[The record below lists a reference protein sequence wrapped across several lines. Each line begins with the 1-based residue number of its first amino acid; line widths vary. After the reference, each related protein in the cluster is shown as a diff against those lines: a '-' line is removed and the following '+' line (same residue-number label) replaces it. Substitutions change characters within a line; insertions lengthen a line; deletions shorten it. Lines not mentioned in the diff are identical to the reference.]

1 MRLSSKNDTELV
13 GRVSLQVSHM
23 ILLKELFQ
31 WFSGVLKTLMWLVLR
46 QGCPCKAG
54 QPLQNVS
61 SRYARKEPVAIDILA
76 TSRKGDRKIMQF
88 I

>member
-23 ILLKELFQ
+23 ILLKLFQ

-46 QGCPCKAG
+46 QGCPCKAE
-54 QPLQNVS
+54 QPLKNVS

-76 TSRKGDRKIMQF
+76 TSRKGDRKIMQ
-88 I
+88 II

>member
-23 ILLKELFQ
+23 ILLKLFQ

-46 QGCPCKAG
+46 QGCPCKAE

-76 TSRKGDRKIMQF
+76 TSRKGDRKIMQ
-88 I
+88 II